1 MVGIIAVIPYSLTQ
15 QSDLLATLELPI
27 PLPLLVAIQIGQNAV
42 LFLGLVAVGLFLAA
56 RTGLGLPFVEGWLT
70 KQPVW
75 EHLPRTAALAAFL
88 GVVSTLVIIGLDAF
102 VFGPPLEAMLTELA
116 IELPESI
123 SPPAWQGFLASF
135 YGGVA
140 EEVQLRL
147 CVMTLLAWLG
157 GRVSRDAE
165 GRPTLAVLWIANVM
179 AAVLF
184 GLGHLPTAA
193 ALGLPMNALFVTRTV
208 ILNGLLAVVD
218 GWLYGTRGLESAMI
232 AHFSADIVLHVVLPL
247 IA

>member
-1 MVGIIAVIPYSLTQ
+1 
-15 QSDLLATLELPI
+15 
-27 PLPLLVAIQIGQNAV
+27 
-42 LFLGLVAVGLFLAA
+42 
-56 RTGLGLPFVEGWLT
+56 
-70 KQPVW
+70 
-75 EHLPRTAALAAFL
+75 
-88 GVVSTLVIIGLDAF
+88 
-102 VFGPPLEAMLTELA
+102 
-116 IELPESI
+116 
-123 SPPAWQGFLASF
+123 
-135 YGGVA
+135 
-140 EEVQLRL
+140 
-147 CVMTLLAWLG
+147 MTLLAWLG